1 MTADGY
7 KTARRARTGVLAALA
22 VLLMALT
29 VATELGLGPE
39 PRGGRPEAA
48 IVRSPS

>member
-1 MTADGY
+1 MTAAGY
-7 KTARRARTGVLAALA
+7 KTARRARTGVLAM
-22 VLLMALT
+22 LLMALT
-29 VATELGLGPE
+29 MATELGLGPG